1 MAQRIL
7 VVDDNATL
15 RADIIGILRASDP
28 LLEIVEA
35 CDGIEA
41 LKVLSQAPVDLIIT
55 DLVMPRMD
63 GLKLLSAIRQDDQF
77 QHAPVIMVTSQNQIE
92 EKLLT
97 FDHGAQDFLTK
108 PYHPAELVART
119 RVMLRLR
126 AQMKAIE
133 QQAIIDA
140 LTGLYN
146 QNYLAGALNR
156 ELKRSQRYNLKL
168 SCLMIDVDNFKT
180 INDTY
185 GHVAGDEV
193 LRVVGR
199 MLQTTL
205 RGYDFAVRYG
215 GDEFLVILAQNNPSG
230 AAHVADRVREMVMH
244 HTFFPQQAPSTS
256 ITVSIGV
263 ASLPG
268 QSIQSPTNFIELADQ
283 ALYQAKQ
290 QGKNRVVA
298 VDHSASVT

>member
-1 MAQRIL
+1 MVRIL
-7 VVDDNATL
+7 KD
-15 RADIIGILRASDP
+15 SDP
-28 LLEIVEA
+28 SLDIMEA
-35 CDGIEA
+35 QDGLEA
-41 LKVLSQAPVDLIIT
+41 LKSVAGAPVDLIIA

-63 GLKLLSAIRQDDQF
+63 GLKLLSAIRQDDRL
-77 QHAPVIMVTSQNQIE
+77 QHTPVIIVTSQSQIE

-97 FDHGAQDFLTK
+97 FDQGAQDFLTK

-126 AQMKAIE
+126 AQMRAIE

-146 QNYLAGALNR
+146 QNYLSGALTR
-156 ELKRSQRYNLKL
+156 ELRRSQRHNMRL
-168 SCLMIDVDNFKT
+168 SCLMIDVDNFKA

-185 GHVAGDEV
+185 GHLAGDEV
-193 LRVVGR
+193 LRTVGR
-199 MLQTTL
+199 MLRTTL

-230 AAHVADRVREMVMH
+230 AAHVAGRIREMVMH
-244 HTFFPQQAPSTS
+244 YTFFPQQHPPNS

-268 QSIQSPTNFIELADQ
+268 HAIQSTTAFIEVADQ
-283 ALYQAKQ
+283 ALYRAKNE
-290 QGKNRVVA
+290 GKNRVV
-298 VDHSASVT
+298 VVEPSTSET

>member
-1 MAQRIL
+1 
-7 VVDDNATL
+7 
-15 RADIIGILRASDP
+15 
-28 LLEIVEA
+28 
-35 CDGIEA
+35 
-41 LKVLSQAPVDLIIT
+41 
-55 DLVMPRMD
+55 MD
-63 GLKLLSAIRQDDQF
+63 GLKLLSAIRQDDRF
-77 QHAPVIMVTSQNQIE
+77 QHTPVIMVTSQNQIE

-126 AQMKAIE
+126 AQMRAIE
-133 QQAIIDA
+133 QQAIVDA

-156 ELKRSQRYNLKL
+156 ELKRSQRYKLTL
-168 SCLMIDVDNFKT
+168 SCLMIDVDNFKA

-185 GHVAGDEV
+185 GHLAGDEV
-193 LRVVGR
+193 LRAVGR

-215 GDEFLVILAQNNPSG
+215 GDEFLVILAQNNPAG
-230 AAHVADRVREMVMH
+230 AAHVAERIREMIMH
-244 HTFFPQQAPSTS
+244 YTFFPQQSPPNS

-263 ASLPG
+263 ASVPG
-268 QSIQSPTNFIELADQ
+268 VTIQSPTNFMELADQ
-283 ALYQAKQ
+283 ALYRAKQ

-298 VDHSASVT
+298 TDHSASTT

>member
-15 RADIIGILRASDP
+15 RADMIRILRASDP
-28 LLEIVEA
+28 RLEIIEA
-35 CDGIEA
+35 CDGIDA
-41 LKVLSQAPVDLIIT
+41 LKSLANAPVDVIIA

-63 GLKLLSAIRQDDQF
+63 GLKLLSAIRQDDRF
-77 QHAPVIMVTSQNQIE
+77 QHTPVIIVTSQNQIE

-97 FDHGAQDFLTK
+97 FEQGAQDFLTK
-108 PYHPAELVART
+108 PYHPAELVARA

-126 AQMKAIE
+126 AQMMAIE

-146 QNYLAGALNR
+146 QNYLAGALTR
-156 ELKRSQRYNLKL
+156 ELRRSQRHNLTL

-180 INDTY
+180 INDSF
-185 GHVAGDEV
+185 GHLAGDDV
-193 LRVVGR
+193 LRGVGR

-215 GDEFLVILAQNNPSG
+215 GDEFLVILAQNNQSG
-230 AAHVADRVREMVMH
+230 AAHVADRVREMVMRY
-244 HTFFPQQAPSTS
+244 TFFPQQAPPNSV
-256 ITVSIGV
+256 TVSIGV

-268 QSIQSPTNFIELADQ
+268 QAIQSPTGFIELADR

-298 VDHSASVT
+298 IHHATSAT

>member
-7 VVDDNATL
+7 VVDDNAAL
-15 RADIIGILRASDP
+15 RADLVRILKESDPSLEILEASDG
-28 LLEIVEA
+28 V
-35 CDGIEA
+35 EA
-41 LKVLSQAPVDLIIT
+41 LKHVAGSPVDLIIT

-63 GLKLLSAIRQDDQF
+63 GLKLLAAIRQDDRF
-77 QHAPVIMVTSQNQIE
+77 QHTPVIMVTSQNQIE

-126 AQMKAIE
+126 AQMRSIE

-146 QNYLAGALNR
+146 QNYLGGALTR
-156 ELKRSQRYNLKL
+156 ELRRSQRHDLKL
-168 SCLMIDVDNFKT
+168 SCLMIDVDNFKA

-185 GHVAGDEV
+185 GHLAGDEV
-193 LRVVGR
+193 LRTVGR
-199 MLQTTL
+199 LLQTTL

-215 GDEFLVILAQNNPSG
+215 GDEFLVILAQNNPGG
-230 AAHVADRVREMVMH
+230 AGHVADRIREMVMH
-244 HTFFPQQAPSTS
+244 HTFFPQQSPPNS

-268 QSIQSPTNFIELADQ
+268 NAIRSTTAFIDLADQ
-283 ALYQAKQ
+283 ALYQAKK
-290 QGKNRVVA
+290 QGKNRVV
-298 VDHSASVT
+298 VVEPSTPGK